1 MFPNIECV
9 EELNIWVGKSKAWQN
24 VMVVEVVVCKSI
36 KICQFCQKDVGID

>member
-9 EELNIWVGKSKAWQN
+9 EELNIWAGKSKAWQN

-36 KICQFCQKDVGID
+36 KICQICQKDVGID